1 MPLPTAPDG
10 WLHPLQ
16 IARLDP
22 PRMHCGSML
31 ALTKRFQHI
40 PMSAPHWAHV
50 FTVLLSGYIVMVTE
64 GETTSPGLQS
74 LRPPSQLWETLKK
87 WVVAYINHTD
97 IEVATRRV
105 EVAAKMVSDVLQ
117 WAEEVID
124 SRKESRQGWFS
135 GKAFMDLVDFWIDI
149 SRKVSASG
157 LVALTCRVGI
167 RRMWQGRFLSCLDP
181 PRWTKSLL
189 WMST

>member
-1 MPLPTAPDG
+1 
-10 WLHPLQ
+10 
-16 IARLDP
+16 
-22 PRMHCGSML
+22 ML

-50 FTVLLSGYIVMVTE
+50 FTVLLNGYIVMVTE

-87 WVVAYINHTD
+87 WLVAYINHTD
-97 IEVATRRV
+97 VEVASRRA

-135 GKAFMDLVDFWIDI
+135 GKAFMDLIDFWIDI
-149 SRKVSASG
+149 SRKVSTFR
-157 LVALTCRVGI
+157 LIVLICRVET
-167 RRMWQGRFLSCLDP
+167 RRMWHGHCHSCLDR
-181 PRWTKSLL
+181 PR
-189 WMST
+189 

>member
-1 MPLPTAPDG
+1 
-10 WLHPLQ
+10 
-16 IARLDP
+16 
-22 PRMHCGSML
+22 ML

-74 LRPPSQLWETLKK
+74 LRPPSQLWETLVK
-87 WVVAYINHTD
+87 WLVAYINHTD
-97 IEVATRRV
+97 IEVASRRI
-105 EVAAKMVSDVLQ
+105 EAAARMVSEVLV

-124 SRKESRQGWFS
+124 SRQESRRGWFS

-157 LVALTCRVGI
+157 LIVLTCRVGI
-167 RRMWQGRFLSCLDP
+167 RRMWQGRCLSCLDRVRLQMPRRLWISTP
-181 PRWTKSLL
+181 P
-189 WMST
+189 

>member
-1 MPLPTAPDG
+1 MPLTKAPDG
-10 WLHPLQ
+10 WLQPLQ

-87 WVVAYINHTD
+87 WLVAYINHTD
-97 IEVATRRV
+97 VEVASRRIEVAAR
-105 EVAAKMVSDVLQ
+105 MISDVLE
-117 WAEEVID
+117 WADEVID
-124 SRKESRQGWFS
+124 SREESRQGWFS
-135 GKAFMDLVDFWIDI
+135 GKAFVDLLDFWVDL
-149 SRKVSASG
+149 SRKVSTYD
-157 LVALTCRVGI
+157 LVALTYRVAI
-167 RRMWQGRFLSCLDP
+167 RRMWQKL
-181 PRWTKSLL
+181 
-189 WMST
+189 

>member
-1 MPLPTAPDG
+1 
-10 WLHPLQ
+10 
-16 IARLDP
+16 
-22 PRMHCGSML
+22 ML

-40 PMSAPHWAHV
+40 PMSAPHWSHV
-50 FTVLLSGYIVMVTE
+50 FAVLLNGYIVMVTE

-87 WVVAYINHTD
+87 WLVAYINHTD
-97 IEVATRRV
+97 VEVASRRI
-105 EVAAKMVSDVLQ
+105 EAAAKMVSDVLE
-117 WAEEVID
+117 WAEEVITA
-124 SRKESRQGWFS
+124 REESRQGWFS
-135 GKAFMDLVDFWIDI
+135 GKAFVDLLDFWVDL

-167 RRMWQGRFLSCLDP
+167 RRMWQGRFLSCLD
-181 PRWTKSLL
+181 RVRTQMLRRL